1 MARTLTAANSA
12 FSLQI
17 AGLYPV
23 PQSLQGYAID
33 DSFSV
38 DDISPSEAIMG
49 VDGKLSFGYTPY
61 PTKIHVLLQADS
73 DSNDIFDNWISAM
86 QASREV
92 YVANA
97 AISLPG
103 IGKKYVITRGVLT
116 GGNLMAGNKRTL
128 SARKFEITFESCVV
142 SPI

>member
-61 PTKIHVLLQADS
+61 PTKIHVTLQADS

-103 IGKKYVITRGVLT
+103 IGKKYIMTRGVLT
-116 GGNLMAGNKRTL
+116 GGNSMAGNKKTL
-128 SARKFEITFESCVV
+128 AARKFEITFESCVV
-142 SPI
+142 SPV